1 MGKKVKDHFRM
12 KEGDPG
18 VGEGG
23 ISSVREGRSTVGGL
37 DSAMVGE
44 ARLWKV
50 QNAI

>member
-12 KEGDPG
+12 KEDNPG
-18 VGEGG
+18 VGEGR
-23 ISSVREGRSTVGGL
+23 ISSVSEGGNTVGDL

-50 QNAI
+50 RNAT